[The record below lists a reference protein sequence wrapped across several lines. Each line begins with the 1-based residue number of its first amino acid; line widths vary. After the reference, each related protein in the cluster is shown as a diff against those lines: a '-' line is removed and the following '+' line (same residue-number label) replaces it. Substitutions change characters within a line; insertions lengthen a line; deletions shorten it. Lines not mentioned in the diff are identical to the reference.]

1 LAEILDHKQDS
12 DWAEDAIAVLNRN
25 LDERKLKQVMN
36 VADVKLNTSYN
47 FYHSPIASEVRMI
60 Y

>member
-1 LAEILDHKQDS
+1 
-12 DWAEDAIAVLNRN
+12 VLNRN